1 MWAWSE
7 TSPQTN
13 YTMRKEKN
21 EGEKEGEECMR
32 RPLLQLHIMKINLKK
47 YFIVRPTPY
56 LAYSNSVFLSIFN
69 NPGGQY
75 NILINTTPGW
85 INARKVHQ
93 EPLILKSTKN
103 CTAFS
108 DF

>member
-1 MWAWSE
+1 MYEE
-7 TSPQTN
+7 TTPT
-13 YTMRKEKN
+13 T
-21 EGEKEGEECMR
+21 
-32 RPLLQLHIMKINLKK
+32 IMKINLKK

-56 LAYSNSVFLSIFN
+56 LAYSEGVFLSIFN

-85 INARKVHQ
+85 IYARNVHQ
-93 EPLILKSTKN
+93 EPLIPKSTKK
-103 CTAFS
+103 CTSFS